1 MIQTMLRGSR
11 YLVLAAV
18 FGAVAA
24 AFALFSYGFVRT
36 MSIVWQTLSEPQLS
50 SKGGKLLMLAFIEV
64 FDLFLLGTVLLIMGV
79 SLYTLFVD
87 NHVKLPG
94 LLQANSFDDLKI
106 NLVAVVIVVM
116 GVTFLGHVVA
126 WDGER
131 DLLRFGMAS
140 SLMIAVLT
148 FFLGSQRG
156 RGRRHARRSIGMPW
170 RRPTTIDRRSAAGP
184 PARDFCPH
192 DPSR

>member
-1 MIQTMLRGSR
+1 MIQAMLHGSR
-11 YLVLAAV
+11 FLVLAAV
-18 FGAVAA
+18 FGAVAG
-24 AFALFSYGFVRT
+24 AFALFAYGFVRT
-36 MSIVWQTLSEPQLS
+36 MLIVWQTFFSTDLS

-87 NHVKLPG
+87 DKVKMPG
-94 LLQANSFDDLKI
+94 LLQVNSFDELKI

-131 DLLRFGMAS
+131 DLLRFGLAT

-148 FFLGSQRG
+148 FFLWVAKG
-156 RGRRHARRSIGMPW
+156 ARARALENDAPGAPGVPGASGV
-170 RRPTTIDRRSAAGP
+170 P
-184 PARDFCPH
+184 PGD
-192 DPSR
+192 

>member
-1 MIQTMLRGSR
+1 MIQSMLRGSR

-24 AFALFSYGFVRT
+24 AFALFSYGFIRT

-87 NHVKLPG
+87 NDVKLPG

-148 FFLGSQRG
+148 FFLWVAKGARAKA
-156 RGRRHARRSIGMPW
+156 REAKRRDDM
-170 RRPTTIDRRSAAGP
+170 AAP
-184 PARDFCPH
+184 D
-192 DPSR
+192 DD

>member
-1 MIQTMLRGSR
+1 MIQSMLRGSR

-24 AFALFSYGFVRT
+24 AFALFTYGFVRT
-36 MSIVWQTLSEPQLS
+36 MMIVWQTFSDPQLS
-50 SKGGKLLMLAFIEV
+50 SKGGKLLMLAFIEI

-87 NHVKLPG
+87 TRMRLPG
-94 LLQANSFDDLKI
+94 WLQANSFDDLKI

-131 DLLRFGMAS
+131 DLLQFGLAV
-140 SLMIAVLT
+140 SLMTAVLT
-148 FFLGSQRG
+148 LFLWVAKG
-156 RGRRHARRSIGMPW
+156 ARAKAQEARAEG
-170 RRPTTIDRRSAAGP
+170 AAAAP
-184 PARDFCPH
+184 D
-192 DPSR
+192 DV

>member
-1 MIQTMLRGSR
+1 MIRSILRGSR

-18 FGAVAA
+18 FGAIAG
-24 AFALFSYGFVRT
+24 AFALFAYGLVRT
-36 MSIVWQTLSEPQLS
+36 VTIVWQTFSDPQLS
-50 SKGGKLLMLAFIEV
+50 SKGGKLLMLAFIEI

-87 NHVKLPG
+87 TRMKLPG
-94 LLQANSFDDLKI
+94 WLQANSFDDLKI

-131 DLLRFGMAS
+131 DLLQFGLANA
-140 SLMIAVLT
+140 LMTAVLT
-148 FFLGSQRG
+148 LFLWVAKG
-156 RGRRHARRSIGMPW
+156 ARARTQEGQAPEA
-170 RRPTTIDRRSAAGP
+170 T
-184 PARDFCPH
+184 PAPAD
-192 DPSR
+192 D